1 MIEIRAFIFLTQKGN
16 SNMSKETSAKRINV
30 ISLKM
35 IKEGS
40 ILYDVRRLT
49 TPSEAAGLGKRF
61 LEDLDREQ
69 VLVCCLDN
77 KNQPVSITIVSTGT
91 LNSSLIHPREVFKTA
106 ILSNAAG
113 IILFHNH
120 PSGDPEPSQEDIN
133 ITTRI
138 NEAGKIMGIE
148 LLDHIIIGSEGLFC
162 SLKEKGVL

>member
-1 MIEIRAFIFLTQKGN
+1 MK
-16 SNMSKETSAKRINV
+16 KEASAKRINV
-30 ISLKM
+30 VSLK
-35 IKEGS
+35 IVKESS
-40 ILYDVRRLT
+40 ILYDVRRLS

-77 KNQPVSITIVSTGT
+77 KNQPVSINVVSVGT
-91 LNSSLIHPREVFKTA
+91 LNSSLVHPREVFKTA
-106 ILSNAAG
+106 ILSNAAS

-138 NEAGKIMGIE
+138 KDAGNILGIE
-148 LLDHIIIGSEGLFC
+148 LLDHIIIGSEKSFY
-162 SLKEKGVL
+162 SMKERNII